1 MKIAV
6 SMWSLHKLYQKRE
19 LDVFG
24 FIDYVAGLGADGVEL
39 LDVFWKDP
47 HSEPCKALDLVKS
60 KGLEVAAYAIAN
72 NFVNPDA
79 SKRMAE
85 VEKIKL
91 GVDMALALETKV
103 VRVFAGDLEP
113 GIKFEDAKGW
123 ILEGLS
129 EGARYAEQKG
139 VVLALEN
146 HGLLAGKGAQVK
158 EIIETVGSPGLR
170 ATIDTGNFLLVNER
184 PVDAVRTLGTLAAH
198 VHLKDMKKVGCC
210 CVSES
215 YAALDGSRYVGTVAG
230 EGEVRIDEVVRLL
243 EEAGYDGY
251 LSIEFEGLGDPRD
264 GTERSI
270 EYLRRLA

>member
-6 SMWSLHKLYQKRE
+6 SMWSLHKLYQKGE

-39 LDVFWKDP
+39 LDVFWRDQ

-60 KGLEVAAYAIAN
+60 KQLEVAAYAIGN
-72 NFVNPDA
+72 NFVDPNA

-158 EIIETVGSPGLR
+158 EIVQTVGSPGLR

-184 PVDAVRTLGTLAAH
+184 PVDAVRALGALAAH

-210 CVSES
+210 VHES
-215 YAALDGSRYVGTVAG
+215 YAALDRSRYVGTVAG
-230 EGEVRIDEVVRLL
+230 EGEVEIDEVVRLL
-243 EEAGYDGY
+243 KEAGYDGY
-251 LSIEFEGLGDPRD
+251 LSIEFEGSGDPKE